1 MDKDT
6 GNFDTWI
13 LIHKF
18 LGRKRNGKKYG
29 RGIGLS
35 VDYVDCDEGRDRGE
49 VCASELNA
57 HILKVHIENYYFFF
71 KYPHFRMPLIVNALI
86 LKYSH
91 LEVAAFSNAQILK

>member
-1 MDKDT
+1 MFGWMDKDT

-29 RGIGLS
+29 RGIGLA
-35 VDYVDCDEGRDRGE
+35 V

-57 HILKVHIENYYFFF
+57 QILKVHILRITVIFFF
-71 KYPHFRMPLIVNALI
+71 
-86 LKYSH
+86 
-91 LEVAAFSNAQILK
+91 QIPVF

>member
-1 MDKDT
+1 MFGWMDKDT

-29 RGIGLS
+29 RGIGLG
-35 VDYVDCDEGRDRGE
+35 V

-57 HILKVHIENYYFFF
+57 QILKVHILRITIIFFF
-71 KYPHFRMPLIVNALI
+71 
-86 LKYSH
+86 
-91 LEVAAFSNAQILK
+91 QIPVF